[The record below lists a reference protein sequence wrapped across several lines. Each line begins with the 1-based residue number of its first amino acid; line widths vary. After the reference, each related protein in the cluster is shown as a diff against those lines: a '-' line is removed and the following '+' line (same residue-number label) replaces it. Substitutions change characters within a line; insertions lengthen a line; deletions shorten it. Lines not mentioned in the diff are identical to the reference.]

1 MTTRLLIDCGA
12 DVNSVN
18 IDGDTP
24 MHILVKN
31 LLTTNLFKIIDL
43 LCDAG
48 AHLDYV
54 NKERKSPLESIAA
67 YRVKLIERLK
77 QKMNVVPLKCLCAQ
91 RIRREQIVYE
101 NLLSNSLVNFLQKH

>member
-1 MTTRLLIDCGA
+1 MIDCGA
-12 DVNSVN
+12 DVNRVN

-31 LLTTNLFKIIDL
+31 LLTTNLLKIIDL

-54 NKERKSPLESIAA
+54 NKTRKTPVETIPS
-67 YRVKLIERLK
+67 YRLKLIERLK
-77 QKMNVVPLKCLCAQ
+77 KKINVVSLKCLCAQ
-91 RIRREQIVYE
+91 RIQREQLFYQNI
-101 NLLSNSLVNFLQKH
+101 LSNSLVNFLQKH